1 MTSDH
6 DALTPDERAALDALP
21 REQAPGR
28 LLEQRVVRALRDRGL
43 LRRARPAP
51 AWLAAGL
58 AASVA
63 LFAGGF
69 ATGQWI
75 ASRSMAHSL
84 ADAQVRSAGQ
94 AAEAVQRTG
103 SAYIAALAAL
113 GGYADSTG
121 NGAVRQGREAA
132 MAALSAAAAELADL
146 DPGDPVAR
154 SVEILLAAYEQP
166 AVERS
171 RSRAVLWF

>member
-51 AWLAAGL
+51 AWLAA
-58 AASVA
+58 VA